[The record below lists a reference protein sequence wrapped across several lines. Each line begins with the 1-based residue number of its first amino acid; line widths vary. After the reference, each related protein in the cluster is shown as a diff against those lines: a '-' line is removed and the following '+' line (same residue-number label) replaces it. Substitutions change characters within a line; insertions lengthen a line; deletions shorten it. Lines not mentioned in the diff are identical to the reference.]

1 VDGRAWTRRDP
12 GTVSGVD
19 GLCDPLARRTDAL
32 LRRAVLAH
40 VSSERRRVHPE
51 VLHVGVPGGPVAS
64 LSLDAVEPSDPGL
77 RADVVAAL
85 RVRATQDGTAER
97 GEPLVWL
104 TRAGGLDLQDVD
116 VRWLTAA
123 RAAYDEAGAPLSF
136 VVVNRQGWRDPRSGL
151 SRTWVRLRPRRRD

>member
-1 VDGRAWTRRDP
+1 MT
-12 GTVSGVD
+12 GVD
-19 GLCDPLARRTDAL
+19 GLCDPLERRTGAL

-40 VSSERRRVHPE
+40 VSTERRRVHPE
-51 VLHVGVPGGPVAS
+51 VLHVGVPGGPVAT

-77 RADVVAAL
+77 RTDVVAAL
-85 RVRATQDGTAER
+85 RVRATQDGAADD

-104 TRAGGLDLQDVD
+104 TRSDGLDLQDVD

-136 VVVNRQGWRDPRSGL
+136 L
-151 SRTWVRLRPRRRD
+151 SLIHI